1 MDSPILYLFLS
12 SFTARVSYD
21 IEHLMYYSKSP
32 HAWALP
38 TEWVKMVETVPSILR
53 NKVIPASVDEHII
66 PSLGCAA
73 DLTLA
78 HSQSSVTTIT
88 SKSTA
93 PSGGL
98 VVVAAPFHNRIDNPQ
113 NNACNRMSINHIVT
127 NNKQQQQQQ
136 SQTQSNIITV
146 TLDSTTAE
154 RKIISY
160 ERERNDLSN
169 RKPSSESD
177 RKLYNKQ
184 IQIITN
190 TMEASASQF
199 QSQLSQSQSSSSH
212 SLVPSHSQ
220 SSLKTVFQRYSDNDE
235 FSLAMCDAFPSEEL
249 NNNRAL
255 I

>member
-1 MDSPILYLFLS
+1 M
-12 SFTARVSYD
+12 
-21 IEHLMYYSKSP
+21 
-32 HAWALP
+32 
-38 TEWVKMVETVPSILR
+38 PSILR
-53 NKVIPASVDEHII
+53 NKVIPASVDEHFIAS
-66 PSLGCAA
+66 PSCAA

-78 HSQSSVTTIT
+78 HSQSSVTTTTIT

-93 PSGGL
+93 PPGGL
-98 VVVAAPFHNRIDNPQ
+98 VAVAAPFYNRIDNPQ
-113 NNACNRMSINHIVT
+113 NNACNRVSINHTVT
-127 NNKQQQQQQ
+127 NNKQQQQ
-136 SQTQSNIITV
+136 SQAQSNIITV

-160 ERERNDLSN
+160 ERDRNDLSN

-199 QSQLSQSQSSSSH
+199 QSQLSQSQSSSSY

-235 FSLAMCDAFPSEEL
+235 FSLAMCDAFSNEEL

>member
-1 MDSPILYLFLS
+1 
-12 SFTARVSYD
+12 
-21 IEHLMYYSKSP
+21 MYYSKSP

-38 TEWVKMVETVPSILR
+38 TDWVKMVETVPSILR
-53 NKVIPASVDEHII
+53 NKVIPASVDEHFIA
-66 PSLGCAA
+66 SLGCAA

-78 HSQSSVTTIT
+78 HSQSSVTTTTIT
-88 SKSTA
+88 SKSSA
-93 PSGGL
+93 PPGGL
-98 VVVAAPFHNRIDNPQ
+98 VVVAAPFYNRIDNPH
-113 NNACNRMSINHIVT
+113 NNACNRMSVNHTVT
-127 NNKQQQQQQ
+127 NNKQQQQQ

-199 QSQLSQSQSSSSH
+199 QSQLSQSHSSSSH

-235 FSLAMCDAFPSEEL
+235 FSLAMCDAFSNEEL